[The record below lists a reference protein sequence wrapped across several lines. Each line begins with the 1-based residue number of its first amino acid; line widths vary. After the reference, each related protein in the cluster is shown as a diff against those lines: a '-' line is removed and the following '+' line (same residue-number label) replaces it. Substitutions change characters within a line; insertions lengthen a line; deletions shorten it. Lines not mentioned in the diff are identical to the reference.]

1 MPKYI
6 RIDERLIHGQILQK
20 WLEFTGCE
28 TIYVSDD
35 ETAGDPI
42 LQSVLLMTVP
52 AAKVEFLDEQT
63 GAERLKKTEKEPLI
77 LLKSLETLWR
87 LYRQGVWMDRVNV
100 CRLPY
105 GAGKKAIYQNLY
117 ISGEEEHIL
126 KRMIQ
131 DGVDV
136 YVQTVPD
143 NDEVHMRDL
152 LN

>member
-1 MPKYI
+1 
-6 RIDERLIHGQILQK
+6 
-20 WLEFTGCE
+20 
-28 TIYVSDD
+28 
-35 ETAGDPI
+35 
-42 LQSVLLMTVP
+42 
-52 AAKVEFLDEQT
+52 
-63 GAERLKKTEKEPLI
+63 
-77 LLKSLETLWR
+77 
-87 LYRQGVWMDRVNV
+87 MDRVNV

-105 GAGKKAIYQNLY
+105 GAGKMAIYQNLY